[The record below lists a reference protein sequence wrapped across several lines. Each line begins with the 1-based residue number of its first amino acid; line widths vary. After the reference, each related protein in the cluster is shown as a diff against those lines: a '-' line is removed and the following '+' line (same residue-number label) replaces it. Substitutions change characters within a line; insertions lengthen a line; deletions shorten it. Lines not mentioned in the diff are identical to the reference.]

1 MYKIVGL
8 FGFFLILACSYSE
21 PQTPSNPRFNHSMLF
36 VTDSEVSRAFY
47 EEAFG
52 MQFYKH
58 LDEMVIFNEESEN
71 DTVAINITLMRMPG
85 YKFNYEFAQ
94 SPVAGDSTLQSPHY
108 QHVGIEVDDIDTSIE
123 IALNAGAELAIP
135 KRHLKAGDIEAKTV
149 FFYGPDGELI
159 ELMEILEG
167 DF

>member
-1 MYKIVGL
+1 MGKILGL
-8 FGFFLILACSYSE
+8 LGLCLILACDNAE
-21 PQTPSNPRFNHSMLF
+21 TIEQSNPRFNHAMLY
-36 VTDSEVSRAFY
+36 VTNAEASRAFY

-52 MQFYKH
+52 MQFHKQ
-58 LDEMVIFNEESEN
+58 LTEMVVFNEEAAN
-71 DTVAINITLMRMPG
+71 DTLAINITLMRMPG
-85 YKFNYEFAQ
+85 YRFNYEFVQ

-108 QHVGIEVDDIDTSIE
+108 QHVGIEVDDIDASIE
-123 IALNAGAELAIP
+123 VALQAGAALAVK

-159 ELMEILEG
+159 ELMEMVEG